1 MPSLTASLLATGME
15 CAIPLLDTLG
25 GRKVPA
31 SERNFSLLR
40 TVSRTERRRKR
51 RTQLEIK
58 SLEDA
63 RQLVQV
69 VSARNAENSSGVKA
83 WRIAKQA
90 AWLLLLVV
98 AFLVYYLVGVIFEAL
113 SLL

>member
-1 MPSLTASLLATGME
+1 LP
-15 CAIPLLDTLG
+15 P
-25 GRKVPA
+25 
-31 SERNFSLLR
+31 
-40 TVSRTERRRKR
+40 TVRRSERRRKG

-63 RQLVQV
+63 RRLVQV
-69 VSARNAENSSGVKA
+69 VSARNVENNSGVKA
-83 WRIAKQA
+83 WQIAKQA

-98 AFLVYYLVGVIFEAL
+98 AFLVYYLIGVIYEAL

>member
-1 MPSLTASLLATGME
+1 MPRAVRRA
-15 CAIPLLDTLG
+15 
-25 GRKVPA
+25 
-31 SERNFSLLR
+31 
-40 TVSRTERRRKR
+40 ERRRKA

-69 VSARNAENSSGVKA
+69 VSARNVENSSEVKA
-83 WRIAKQA
+83 WRFAKQA

-98 AFLVYYLVGVIFEAL
+98 AFLVYYLVDVIYEAL

>member
-1 MPSLTASLLATGME
+1 MPRAVRRAEL
-15 CAIPLLDTLG
+15 
-25 GRKVPA
+25 
-31 SERNFSLLR
+31 
-40 TVSRTERRRKR
+40 RRKA

-63 RQLVQV
+63 RQLVQN
-69 VSARNAENSSGVKA
+69 VSARNVENNSGVKA

-98 AFLVYYLVGVIFEAL
+98 AFLVYYLLDVIYKVL

>member
-1 MPSLTASLLATGME
+1 LP
-15 CAIPLLDTLG
+15 P
-25 GRKVPA
+25 
-31 SERNFSLLR
+31 
-40 TVSRTERRRKR
+40 TVRRAERRRKA

-63 RQLVQV
+63 RRLVQV
-69 VSARNAENSSGVKA
+69 VSARNVENNSGVKA

-98 AFLVYYLVGVIFEAL
+98 AFLVYYLIGVIYEAL

>member
-1 MPSLTASLLATGME
+1 M
-15 CAIPLLDTLG
+15 
-25 GRKVPA
+25 PA